1 MVIGV
6 LAIGLVTDFGSEPS
20 AEPVAQAF
28 LLDWQLQHYP
38 AAGSLTSA
46 TPGTVATMLKGAF
59 TQLDATQLFLTMDSV
74 TQHGGTA
81 QASFT
86 TSIDLAGGRVWSYQ
100 SQFSLISS
108 GGSWKVQWAP
118 SVVHPGLRQGERLA
132 VVTQFADRAPVLDAQ
147 GKPLQVPGQVY
158 VLGVWPAKLANPAAT
173 ARDFASLTKLNAQQ
187 VLGQITAAPPH
198 QFLQLASLDPATYR
212 QLRSGLSGVPG
223 LVVKQQKER
232 LFQADATGLIG
243 GVGNEISPVLRNE
256 GAYYLP
262 GTTVGLSGLE
272 QAYQR
277 QLLGTPTTEVVAV
290 TSAGTQS
297 AVLARWPGTAG
308 TPLRTTISSADQDA
322 ALTALAGV
330 PVSAE
335 IVAVQASTGAVLA
348 VSQHDVSSAPAAA
361 DALNARLTPGTAF
374 TIVSAAALLE
384 NGLNTSSQLRCE
396 NSFTVGGQT
405 FTSDSTV
412 ATAPFSRQFAEACS
426 TAFAGASELLNASQF
441 DQVVKQFGIGAD
453 WSTLPVPAFSG
464 SVPSGSAGA
473 ELAAEAIG
481 QGNVQMSPLAMA
493 MVAAAVDSGSWH
505 TPRFLASTSDPSGA
519 ALTTSDMS
527 ELRSLMRTAVRSG
540 AAKAASQP
548 GTPVYGQVGLV
559 HTGST
564 WTSWFVGYHGDVA
577 FTVVESG
584 KTSQLSAAALAG
596 AYLSALGS

>member
-1 MVIGV
+1 
-6 LAIGLVTDFGSEPS
+6 
-20 AEPVAQAF
+20 
-28 LLDWQLQHYP
+28 
-38 AAGSLTSA
+38 
-46 TPGTVATMLKGAF
+46 MLKGAF

-86 TSIDLAGGRVWSYQ
+86 ASIDLAGGRVWSYQ
-100 SQFSLISS
+100 SQFGLIST

-147 GKPLQVPGQVY
+147 GQPLQVPGQVY
-158 VLGVWPAKLANPAAT
+158 VLGVWPAKLTNPAAT

-198 QFLQLASLDPATYR
+198 QFLQLASLDPATYH

-232 LFQADATGLIG
+232 LFQAEATGLIG

-322 ALTALAGV
+322 ALTALDGV
-330 PVSAE
+330 PVSARDRRRPG
-335 IVAVQASTGAVLA
+335 VDRGG
-348 VSQHDVSSAPAAA
+348 PGRRAA
-361 DALNARLTPGTAF
+361 
-374 TIVSAAALLE
+374 
-384 NGLNTSSQLRCE
+384 
-396 NSFTVGGQT
+396 
-405 FTSDSTV
+405 
-412 ATAPFSRQFAEACS
+412 
-426 TAFAGASELLNASQF
+426 
-441 DQVVKQFGIGAD
+441 
-453 WSTLPVPAFSG
+453 
-464 SVPSGSAGA
+464 
-473 ELAAEAIG
+473 
-481 QGNVQMSPLAMA
+481 
-493 MVAAAVDSGSWH
+493 
-505 TPRFLASTSDPSGA
+505 
-519 ALTTSDMS
+519 
-527 ELRSLMRTAVRSG
+527 
-540 AAKAASQP
+540 
-548 GTPVYGQVGLV
+548 
-559 HTGST
+559 
-564 WTSWFVGYHGDVA
+564 
-577 FTVVESG
+577 
-584 KTSQLSAAALAG
+584 
-596 AYLSALGS
+596 